1 METTTIHNSTLQ
13 FSDSI
18 VLTTTEKCTSKAV
31 LVSLL
36 VVSLISICI
45 PVVLLVC
52 LLWMAEGLSLGFFI
66 SCMTFTLVAGYMARL
81 YLWNKYG
88 KEVIVIEKDTLTIYY
103 DYKYFRENCKKY
115 RFQTIT
121 LMVERKG
128 KLRKASTKLLNELG
142 DEAYT
147 SITFLVEEAIVKP
160 KIVMSVQMVRKMV
173 DYLSVMA
180 RS

>member
-52 LLWMAEGLSLGFFI
+52 LLWMVEGLSLGFFI

-103 DYKYFRENCKKY
+103 DYKYFRDNCKKY

-121 LMVERKG
+121 LMVDRKG
-128 KLRKASTKLLNELG
+128 KASTKLLNELG

-173 DYLSVMA
+173 GYLSVMA